1 MMQCTTYPA
10 RYMWRFKNNA
20 GGGEPG
26 FVRMTDEFS
35 DCNERFATV
44 VQSNPKQPGVYNR
57 SGVCF
62 DEIHHNAWLYSV
74 VLAPSRN
81 IWISVEAL
89 TNYMKQL
96 DDIPDGYEEAEWEA
110 GMDRIILD
118 RIILRLLRRRRRQA
132 AGVLVPLSRAE
143 ERALSPPFSPDVEPE
158 LKKIRIK

>member
-20 GGGEPG
+20 GRGEPG

-35 DCNERFATV
+35 DCNERFDPAV
-44 VQSNPKQPGVYNR
+44 KSSPKQPGVYNR

-62 DEIHHNAWLYSV
+62 DEIHHNAWMYSV
-74 VLAPSRN
+74 VVAPSRN
-81 IWISVEAL
+81 IWISIEAL
-89 TNYMKQL
+89 TNYIKRL
-96 DDIPDGYEEAEWEA
+96 DDIPDGYEEAAWEE
-110 GMDRIILD
+110 GMDRIILE

-132 AGVLVPLSRAE
+132 AGVLVPLSRA
-143 ERALSPPFSPDVEPE
+143 LSPPLSPDNEPE